1 MNKITDC
8 YTLSNGVQIPCI
20 GFGTWQSA
28 DGEEAYSAVR
38 TALDCGYRH
47 IDTAAIYGNEKSVGR
62 AVRSSGIP
70 RGELFITTKLWN
82 TEHSYEKAKAAF
94 TDSMDKLGLDY
105 LDLYLIHWPNPLH
118 FRDRWAEANAE
129 AWRAMEELYTA
140 EKVCA
145 IGISNFL
152 PRHIDPLLNT
162 AKVVPMVNQLRLCP
176 GDIQPAAVAASRAQ
190 GMLLQAYSPFGT
202 GKIFTVPEMQALAEK
217 YGKTIAQICVRWS
230 LQLGFNPLPKSVT
243 PDRIAENAAVFDFTL
258 DDADVAL
265 IESLTGCV
273 GMAKNP
279 DETPF

>member
-1 MNKITDC
+1 MNAITDC

-62 AVRSSGIP
+62 AIRSSGIP
-70 RGELFITTKLWN
+70 RDELFITTKLWN
-82 TEHSYEKAKAAF
+82 TEHTYEKAHAAF
-94 TDSMDKLGLDY
+94 ADSMDKLGLDQ
-105 LDLYLIHWPNPLH
+105 LDLYLIHWPNPIH
-118 FRDRWAEANAE
+118 FRNRWAEANAE
-129 AWRAMEELYTA
+129 AWRAMEELYDA
-140 EKVCA
+140 EKIRA

-152 PRHIDPLLNT
+152 PRHLEPLLQT
-162 AKVVPMVNQLRLCP
+162 ARVTPLVNQLRLCP
-176 GDIQPAAVAASRAQ
+176 GDIQPAAVAACRTA
-190 GMLLQAYSPFGT
+190 GILPQAYSPLGT
-202 GKIFTVPEMQALAEK
+202 GKIFSVPAMQALSEK
-217 YGKTIAQICVRWS
+217 YGKTIAQICIRWS

-243 PDRIAENAAVFDFTL
+243 PSRIEENAQVFDFTL

-265 IESLTGCV
+265 IEGLTGCV

-279 DETPF
+279 DETNY